1 MFSRALLLAVLLA
14 ASLFNIAPASAQ
26 TAPAQTIWRLLD
38 YIAVDYREAVKD
50 GQVVNPGEYQEMT
63 EFSRSARERIA
74 LLPVTSAKLGL
85 QQEAAALEQ
94 MIAG

>member
-50 GQVVNPGEYQEMT
+50 GQVVTTPPPT
-63 EFSRSARERIA
+63 
-74 LLPVTSAKLGL
+74 
-85 QQEAAALEQ
+85 
-94 MIAG
+94 AGT